1 MRSLATEMFK
11 FYKNLSPGIASLFH
25 VRQNNC
31 NLRHDSYFARPNV
44 KYVYHG
50 TERLSKL
57 GSRIWHLVPDKLKQ
71 LVEIHTFKKEIK
83 SGSQKA
89 AHVGYVKLIYQILVL
104 FKFLSLYL
112 FLKHI
117 QEQSTRYSLM
127 KGLFS
132 VGAQSVYRRMLWHGF
147 PLVHLLR
154 TS

>member
-50 TERLSKL
+50 TERLSNL
-57 GSRIWHLVPDKLKQ
+57 RSRIWHLVPDKLKQ

-83 SGSQKA
+83 KRKPKSCPCRLCKTYIPNA
-89 AHVGYVKLIYQILVL
+89 
-104 FKFLSLYL
+104 
-112 FLKHI
+112 
-117 QEQSTRYSLM
+117 
-127 KGLFS
+127 
-132 VGAQSVYRRMLWHGF
+132 GF
-147 PLVHLLR
+147 I
-154 TS
+154 